1 VSTYSPD
8 SCGKYIQDWN
18 VYPFLDCSF
27 NSIPHSFLWKCSK
40 LPSCLRKSRPRKP
53 PEIAKPP
60 IPHEIAPPS
69 SRLVKRFW
77 LLSAQGATIEELAN
91 HAQVSPTTI
100 YKYFESKE
108 VLFSEAI
115 SEIYQ
120 RWVIWAYNGK
130 PPGGSLET
138 TLDAGRKLFWVKQ
151 SHPLFA
157 KILHNTLRDPSF
169 VISATKSGAEAV
181 FKNYAELG
189 ILKKED
195 FDQRFILWSYCYA
208 GILTS
213 VHLTEDLSP
222 TQAEESSWYCP
233 VNLGNK

>member
-1 VSTYSPD
+1 MP
-8 SCGKYIQDWN
+8 
-18 VYPFLDCSF
+18 
-27 NSIPHSFLWKCSK
+27 SK
-40 LPSCLRKSRPRKP
+40 KPAKKTSGNRQAAYTARNRAALIKSGQEVLAAIGP
-53 PEIAKPP
+53 
-60 IPHEIAPPS
+60 
-69 SRLVKRFW
+69 
-77 LLSAQGATIEELAN
+77 GATIEDLAN

-115 SEIYQ
+115 AEIYQ
-120 RWVIWAYNGK
+120 RWIIWAYNGK

-169 VISATKSGAEAV
+169 VISAVKSGAEAV

-189 ILKKED
+189 ILEKKD
-195 FDQRFILWSYCYA
+195 FDKRFILWAYCFA

-222 TQAEESSWYCP
+222 TQAEESFGIALSIWGISEAKAKKLISRPLVFAP
-233 VNLGNK
+233 VD

>member
-1 VSTYSPD
+1 MP
-8 SCGKYIQDWN
+8 
-18 VYPFLDCSF
+18 
-27 NSIPHSFLWKCSK
+27 SK
-40 LPSCLRKSRPRKP
+40 KPAKKTAGNRQAAYTARNRAALIKSGQEVLAAIGP
-53 PEIAKPP
+53 
-60 IPHEIAPPS
+60 
-69 SRLVKRFW
+69 
-77 LLSAQGATIEELAN
+77 GATIEDLAN

-115 SEIYQ
+115 AEIYQ
-120 RWVIWAYNGK
+120 RWIIWAYNGK

-169 VISATKSGAEAV
+169 VISAVKSGAEAV

-189 ILKKED
+189 ILEKKD
-195 FDQRFILWSYCYA
+195 FDKRFILWAYCFA

-213 VHLTEDLSP
+213 VHLTEELSP
-222 TQAEESSWYCP
+222 TQAEESLGIALSIWGISEAKAKKLISRPLVFAP
-233 VNLGNK
+233 VD